1 MTIDTMNRHQ
11 LVEALVTKNA
21 GLLCSLVESLATRT
35 QTSTHDL
42 SLELVRATHTASAC
56 MFRVEIL
63 NYQYNICIMYVE
75 VSHLDSS
82 GQASD
87 LWR

>member
-35 QTSTHDL
+35 QTSTNDL
-42 SLELVRATHTASAC
+42 SLELVRATHKPYSFC
-56 MFRVEIL
+56 MHVPCR
-63 NYQYNICIMYVE
+63 NT
-75 VSHLDSS
+75 
-82 GQASD
+82 
-87 LWR
+87 